1 MIVTGV
7 PVSGGTAVGRIVVVG
22 AQPAADVDSGDGAQ
36 SATTVE
42 DRIARLVAAVDTSR
56 AEITAIAAEAR
67 HRLGDESAAIIE
79 LQLLVLD
86 DPEWWDP
93 IVDEVRGGSEPAAAV
108 QSVTSAVAE
117 VLSSLEDPYL
127 RERSADVL
135 DVGQRVADRITGR
148 SRTGALQGLSGDV
161 VVAAHELSPTDTLD
175 LDLDVVRGIVTET
188 GARTSHAAILA
199 RQLGIPAVVGAA
211 GLLEA
216 VTAGSLVVLD
226 GDAGTCEINPEQH
239 VVDRARTKSAG
250 AAHRTVIDHAV
261 TTRDG
266 LAIRVLANASSVT
279 DVERAVA
286 FGADGIGLYR
296 TEFLFM
302 GSPEVLDEDAQA
314 EHYAAVAAAAGGRPV
329 TFRTLDVGGDK
340 PVPGLHVEAEANP
353 FLGVRG
359 IRLTLANRPVFDA
372 QLRALARTAA
382 AYPGVSVMIPM
393 VSGLEELDEVRQVLR
408 EVAPGAGF
416 RLGAMVEVPSAALL
430 VDEFALEVDFL
441 SVGTNDLTAYLLAA
455 DRGNLH
461 LQYLYSEFHPAVLR
475 ALDQIRR
482 GAGDTPISICGEL
495 AGDPRALALL
505 VGLGYR
511 LLSVSGPL
519 VPAVKDRVRRL
530 DAAAA
535 AAATETVVRA
545 RRHRDVEAGL
555 QVLLDLET

>member
-7 PVSGGTAVGRIVVVG
+7 PVSGGTAVGRLVVVG
-22 AQPAADVDSGDGAQ
+22 AHVPADVDVDDRPG
-36 SATTVE
+36 SASTVE
-42 DRIARLVAAVDTSR
+42 DLIALLVAAVDTSR

-67 HRLGDESAAIIE
+67 ERLGDESAAIIE

-86 DPEWWDP
+86 DPEWWNP
-93 IVDEVRGGSEPAAAV
+93 ILDQVRSGSEPSAAV
-108 QSVTSAVAE
+108 WSVTSAVAE
-117 VLSSLEDPYL
+117 VLGSLEDPYL
-127 RERSADVL
+127 RERAADVL
-135 DVGQRVADRITGR
+135 DVGQRVADRLAGR
-148 SRTGALQGLSGDV
+148 SRRGALRGLSGDV
-161 VVAAHELSPTDTLD
+161 VLAAYELSPTDTLD

-199 RQLGIPAVVGAA
+199 RQLGIPAVVGAT

-216 VTAGSLVVLD
+216 VAAGSLVVLD

-239 VVDRARTKSAG
+239 VVDRARTKAAG
-250 AAHRTVIDHAV
+250 AAPRAVIDHPV

-266 LAIRVLANASSVT
+266 LKIRVLANASSVA

-286 FGADGIGLYR
+286 YGADGIGLYR

-302 GSPEVLDEDAQA
+302 GSPELPDEDAQA
-314 EHYAAVAAAAGGRPV
+314 EHYAAVAEAACGRPV

-340 PVPGLHVEAEANP
+340 PVPGLHVEAEENP

-393 VSGLEELDEVRQVLR
+393 VSGLEELDEVREVLR
-408 EVAPGAGF
+408 EVAPGSTF

-430 VDEFALEVDFL
+430 VDEFAREVDFL

-461 LQYLYSEFHPAVLR
+461 LQHLYSEFHPAVLR

-482 GAGDTPISICGEL
+482 GAADTPVSICGEL
-495 AGDPRALALL
+495 AGDPRASGLL
-505 VGLGYR
+505 IGLGYR
-511 LLSVSGPL
+511 RLSVSGPL

-530 DAAAA
+530 DSG
-535 AAATETVVRA
+535 AATAATDTVLRA
-545 RRHRDVEAGL
+545 RRHRDVEAAL
-555 QVLLDLET
+555 QVLLDLQA

>member
-7 PVSGGTAVGRIVVVG
+7 PVSGGTAVGRLVVVG
-22 AQPAADVDSGDGAQ
+22 VQLPADAGVDDGSGSG
-36 SATTVE
+36 TTVE
-42 DRIARLVAAVDTSR
+42 DRVARLLAAVDTSR

-67 HRLGDESAAIIE
+67 ERLGDESAAIIE

-93 IVDEVRGGSEPAAAV
+93 ILHEVRNGSEPAAAV
-108 QSVTSAVAE
+108 WSVTSAVAE
-117 VLSSLEDPYL
+117 VLGSLEDAYL

-135 DVGQRVADRITGR
+135 DVGQRVADHVAGR
-148 SRTGALQGLSGDV
+148 SRSGALRGLSGDV
-161 VVAAHELSPTDTLD
+161 VVAAYELSPTDTLG

-199 RQLGIPAVVGAA
+199 RQLGIPAVVGVA

-216 VTAGSLVVLD
+216 ATAGSLAVLD
-226 GDAGTCEINPEQH
+226 GDAGSCEINPDQH
-239 VVDRARTKSAG
+239 VVDRARAKAAG
-250 AAHRTVIDHAV
+250 TAQRVVIDHAV

-266 LAIRVLANASSVT
+266 LEIGVLANASSVA

-286 FGADGIGLYR
+286 HGADGIGLYR

-302 GSPEVLDEDAQA
+302 GLPELPDEDAQA
-314 EHYAAVAAAAGGRPV
+314 EHYSAVAEAACGRPV

-340 PVPGLHVEAEANP
+340 PVPGLHVEAEENP

-359 IRLTLANRPVFDA
+359 IRLTLANRTVFDA

-393 VSGLEELDEVRQVLR
+393 VSGLEELDEVRDVVR
-408 EVAPGAGF
+408 EVAPGGSF

-430 VDEFALEVDFL
+430 VDELAGEMDFL

-455 DRGNLH
+455 DRGNVH
-461 LQYLYSEFHPAVLR
+461 VQHLYSEFHPAVLR
-475 ALDQIRR
+475 ALHQIRH
-482 GAGDTPISICGEL
+482 GAGDTPVSICGEL
-495 AGDPRALALL
+495 AGDPRATGLL
-505 VGLGYR
+505 IGLGYR
-511 LLSVSGPL
+511 QLSVSGPL

-530 DAAAA
+530 DAV
-535 AAATETVVRA
+535 AATAATGMVLRA
-545 RRHRDVEAGL
+545 RRHREVEAAL
-555 QVLLDLET
+555 EVLLELET